1 MKTLEQILEELQQI
15 EKLVS
20 SGKELTDDEVKEI
33 VNKLESSYDLTYNE
47 LEKMEE
53 ESLKTIQQD
62 EE

>member
-1 MKTLEQILEELQQI
+1 MKTLEQTLEELQQL
-15 EKLVS
+15 EKLVN
-20 SGKELTDDEVKEI
+20 SGKELTEDEIKEI
-33 VNKLESSYDLTYNE
+33 VGKLEASYDLAYGE

>member
-1 MKTLEQILEELQQI
+1 MKTLEQTLEELQQL

-20 SGKELTDDEVKEI
+20 SGKELTEDEVKEI
-33 VNKLESSYDLTYNE
+33 VGKLESSYDLAYGE

>member
-1 MKTLEQILEELQQI
+1 MKTLEQTLEELQQL

-20 SGKELTDDEVKEI
+20 SGKELTEDEIKEI
-33 VNKLESSYDLTYNE
+33 VSKLESSYDLAYGE

>member
-1 MKTLEQILEELQQI
+1 MKTLEQTLEELQQL

-20 SGKELTDDEVKEI
+20 SGKELTEDEVKEI
-33 VNKLESSYDLTYNE
+33 VSKLESSYDLAYGE

>member
-1 MKTLEQILEELQQI
+1 MKTLEQTLEELQQI

-20 SGKELTDDEVKEI
+20 SGKELTEDEVKEI
-33 VNKLESSYDLTYNE
+33 VSKLESSYDLAYGE

>member
-1 MKTLEQILEELQQI
+1 MKTLEQTLEELKQLEQ
-15 EKLVS
+15 LVS

-33 VNKLESSYDLTYNE
+33 VSKLESSYDLAYGE

>member
-20 SGKELTDDEVKEI
+20 SGKELTEEEVKEI
-33 VNKLESSYDLTYNE
+33 VNKLESSYDLTYGE

-53 ESLKTIQQD
+53 ESLKIIQQD

>member
-20 SGKELTDDEVKEI
+20 SGKELTEDEVKEI
-33 VNKLESSYDLTYNE
+33 VNKLESSYDLTYGE

-53 ESLKTIQQD
+53 ESLKIIQQD

>member
-1 MKTLEQILEELQQI
+1 MKTLEELQQL

-20 SGKELTDDEVKEI
+20 SGKELTDDEIKEI
-33 VNKLESSYDLTYNE
+33 VSKLESSYDLAYGE

>member
-1 MKTLEQILEELQQI
+1 MKTLEQTLEELQQI

-20 SGKELTDDEVKEI
+20 SGKELTEDEVKEI
-33 VNKLESSYDLTYNE
+33 VSKLELSYDLAYGE

>member
-1 MKTLEQILEELQQI
+1 MKTLEQILEELKQI

-20 SGKELTDDEVKEI
+20 SGKELTDNEVQEI
-33 VNKLESSYDLTYNE
+33 VNKLESSYDLTYGE

>member
-1 MKTLEQILEELQQI
+1 MKTLEQTLEELQQL
-15 EKLVS
+15 EKLVN
-20 SGKELTDDEVKEI
+20 SGKELTEDEIKEI
-33 VNKLESSYDLTYNE
+33 VSKLEASYDLAYGE

>member
-1 MKTLEQILEELQQI
+1 MKTLEQTLEELKQI

-33 VNKLESSYDLTYNE
+33 VSKLESSYDLAYGE

>member
-1 MKTLEQILEELQQI
+1 MKTLEQTLEELQQL

-33 VNKLESSYDLTYNE
+33 VSKLESSYDLAYGE

>member
-1 MKTLEQILEELQQI
+1 MKTLEQTLEELKQI

-20 SGKELTDDEVKEI
+20 SGKELTEDEVKEI
-33 VNKLESSYDLTYNE
+33 VNKLESSYDLAYGE

>member
-1 MKTLEQILEELQQI
+1 MKTLEQTLKELQQI

-33 VNKLESSYDLTYNE
+33 VSKLESSYDLAYGE

>member
-1 MKTLEQILEELQQI
+1 MKTLEQTLEELKQLEQ
-15 EKLVS
+15 LVS
-20 SGKELTDDEVKEI
+20 SGKELTEDEVKEI
-33 VNKLESSYDLTYNE
+33 VSKLESSYDLAYGE

>member
-33 VNKLESSYDLTYNE
+33 VNKLESSYDLTYGE

>member
-1 MKTLEQILEELQQI
+1 MKTLEQTLEELRQI

-20 SGKELTDDEVKEI
+20 SGNELNDDQVKEI
-33 VNKLESSYDLTYNE
+33 INQLESSYDLAYGE

-53 ESLKTIQQD
+53 ESLKIMQQD

>member
-1 MKTLEQILEELQQI
+1 MKTLEQTLEELQQL

-20 SGKELTDDEVKEI
+20 SGKELTDDEIKEI
-33 VNKLESSYDLTYNE
+33 VSKLESSYDLAYGE

>member
-1 MKTLEQILEELQQI
+1 MKTLEQTLEELQQL

-33 VNKLESSYDLTYNE
+33 VGKLESSYDLAYGE

>member
-1 MKTLEQILEELQQI
+1 MKTLEQTLEELQQI

-33 VNKLESSYDLTYNE
+33 VSKLESSYDLAYGE